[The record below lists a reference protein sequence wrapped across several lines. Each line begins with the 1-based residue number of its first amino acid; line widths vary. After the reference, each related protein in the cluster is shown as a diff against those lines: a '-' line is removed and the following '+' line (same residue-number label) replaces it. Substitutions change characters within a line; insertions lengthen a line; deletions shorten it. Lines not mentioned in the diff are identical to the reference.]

1 MSGAKPA
8 AKAELAAEA
17 GKEIEAEEA
26 MRKADRL
33 RTGEDDEDEEDEEDN
48 DKEGRMRRRRG
59 YASTLRG

>member
-33 RTGEDDEDEEDEEDN
+33 RTGEDDEDEEDN